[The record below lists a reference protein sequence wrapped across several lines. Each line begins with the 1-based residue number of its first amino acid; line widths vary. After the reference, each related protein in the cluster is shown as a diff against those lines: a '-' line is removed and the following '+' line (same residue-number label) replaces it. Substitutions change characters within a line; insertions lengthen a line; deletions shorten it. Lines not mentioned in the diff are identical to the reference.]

1 MGFVSDF
8 LDAMEYLI
16 QKYQKECATIYSGT
30 VQSVSDKSCSMNVN
44 GNVYNKIAYYGIA
57 PIVGNS
63 YRVFV
68 PFNNMSLAFI
78 IVPSTTTS
86 GSSGVSSVNGK
97 TGNVVL
103 NAADVGALPNTTVIP
118 SKTSQLDNDSG
129 FITDIPI
136 ASDTQLGGVKIGTGL
151 SVTANGVLSATG
163 GGSADAVEW
172 DNVLDKPTTID
183 GYGITDAKIEN
194 GTITLGNQTITP
206 LTSAPVTSVNSKTGA
221 VVLTAN
227 DVGALPNTTVI
238 PTKTSQLENDSGFIN
253 KIPIASETKLGG
265 VIIGDGLTVDAN
277 GVVSSE
283 KDTFICTVTA
293 TLPHTCDQSAA
304 EIYNAQTAGK
314 IVICKYAS
322 MDIPLITANSG
333 GAIFCGLRNSNSL
346 KGIKIVVY
354 ADKSASISQMRSGD
368 VIQWESIDLNNV
380 ELDPSNGMGEE
391 YIPGVYRVTVADF
404 PQENFVVGAMITQFT
419 NGGGAEG
426 KIPQVM
432 LINGS
437 LSIMV
442 ASDTPV
448 TYDSIQILV
457 AHI

>member
-1 MGFVSDF
+1 MGFASDF

-63 YRVFV
+63 YRVFA

-97 TGNVVL
+97 TGDVVL
-103 NAADVGALPNTTVIP
+103 NAADVGALSSTTVIP

-129 FITDIPI
+129 FI
-136 ASDTQLGGVKIGTGL
+136 
-151 SVTANGVLSATG
+151 
-163 GGSADAVEW
+163 
-172 DNVLDKPTTID
+172 
-183 GYGITDAKIEN
+183 
-194 GTITLGNQTITP
+194 
-206 LTSAPVTSVNSKTGA
+206 
-221 VVLTAN
+221 
-227 DVGALPNTTVI
+227 
-238 PTKTSQLENDSGFIN
+238 N
-253 KIPIASETKLGG
+253 KIPIASKTELGG
-265 VIIGDGLTVDAN
+265 AIIGDGLTVDAN

-283 KDTFICTVTA
+283 ENTFICTVTA
-293 TLPHTCDQSAA
+293 TQPYTCDKSST
-304 EIYNAQTAGK
+304 EIYNAQIAGK
-314 IVICKYAS
+314 IVICRYA
-322 MDIPLITANSG
+322 MLTIPLITATAQK
-333 GAIFCGLRNSNSL
+333 AIFRGLGNYDSL
-346 KGIKIVVY
+346 KGTKIVVN
-354 ADKSASISQMRSGD
+354 ANKAASIFQMLSGD
-368 VIQWESIDLNNV
+368 SIVWDSIDLTNV
-380 ELDPSNGMGEE
+380 ELDPSLGTWEE
-391 YIPGVYRVTVADF
+391 YIPGVYKLNIADY
-404 PQENFVVGAMITQFT
+404 PENYVVGAMITQFT
-419 NGGGAEG
+419 DGGDATG

-442 ASDTPV
+442 ASDAPV
-448 TYDSIQILV
+448 IYNSIQILV